1 MTDEARSSEAEPEAP
16 ERVLLLDAELESS
29 APALHI
35 EEDVAAQVQ
44 QRRASRT
51 AEGRRSPPPKRPK
64 PASATKGAAATAK
77 GRSPA
82 PSDRR
87 PVPVAGVEFGNVA
100 TEILDPFVRA
110 IEVLLRGLSDSLG
123 EEIGGPATVQFGS
136 TVIQYSSPGWG
147 DDVVRV
153 YRTHPY
159 PDAASGNPVA
169 VDAAGEGSPRHTRD
183 RWELGA
189 SAAREGDHAVALQ
202 LFEEEAKEAEEHSLS
217 QRAAI
222 AYRSASREA
231 GLIGRRD
238 YANMLLRLAGK
249 HYLHVAEDAHTSARG
264 KVQAFVTAAKCFLQA
279 GNLPLAESCIARAR
293 SGGEALGEEPGD
305 PGVR

>member
-1 MTDEARSSEAEPEAP
+1 MEDERRSGSPEDP
-16 ERVLLLDAELESS
+16 VPVERVLLLDAELEWS
-29 APALHI
+29 ASALLLDADVKRRSRSASAAGAQAAREPTEAVPADPGGGSDAAGPAGQGVPAL
-35 EEDVAAQVQ
+35 
-44 QRRASRT
+44 T
-51 AEGRRSPPPKRPK
+51 GK
-64 PASATKGAAATAK
+64 
-77 GRSPA
+77 
-82 PSDRR
+82 

-110 IEVLLRGLSDSLG
+110 IEVLLRGLAESFG
-123 EEIGGPATVQFGS
+123 EEMGGPATVQFGS

-153 YRTHPY
+153 YRTHAGTA
-159 PDAASGNPVA
+159 DAALDTAN
-169 VDAAGEGSPRHTRD
+169 AGGEAGVEAFGDGPGRRPRD

-189 SAAREGDHAVALQ
+189 SAAREGNHALALE
-202 LFEEEAKEAEEHSLS
+202 LFEEEAKEAEQNQVS

-231 GLIGRRD
+231 GLVGRRD

-249 HYLHVAEDAHTSARG
+249 HYLLVAEEPRTSARG
-264 KVQAFVTAAKCFLQA
+264 KVQAFVAAAKCFLQA

-293 SGGEALGEEPGD
+293 SGGEALGDLE
-305 PGVR
+305 

>member
-1 MTDEARSSEAEPEAP
+1 MAEERRSGSAEDPVP
-16 ERVLLLDAELESS
+16 SERVLLLDAELEWSAS
-29 APALHI
+29 ALHVDEAIGHRPSVAPA
-35 EEDVAAQVQ
+35 AAPAAGTRQ
-44 QRRASRT
+44 QH
-51 AEGRRSPPPKRPK
+51 GP
-64 PASATKGAAATAK
+64 AAAK
-77 GRSPA
+77 
-82 PSDRR
+82 

-110 IEVLLRGLSDSLG
+110 IEVLLRGLAESLG
-123 EEIGGPATVQFGS
+123 EETGGPATVQFGS
-136 TVIQYSSPGWG
+136 MVVQYSSPGWG

-153 YRTHPY
+153 YRTHASP
-159 PDAASGNPVA
+159 AA
-169 VDAAGEGSPRHTRD
+169 AAAANAGDEGGGAEAFGRGPGQRPRD

-189 SAAREGDHAVALQ
+189 SAAREGNHALALE
-202 LFEEEAKEAEEHSLS
+202 LFEEEAREAEQRQVS

-249 HYLHVAEDAHTSARG
+249 HYLLVAEEARTSARG
-264 KVQAFVTAAKCFLQA
+264 KVQAFVAAAKCFLQA

-293 SGGEALGEEPGD
+293 SGGEALGDLE
-305 PGVR
+305 